1 MMLPYTAGVRTLG
14 VSAGGAA
21 NDLPDLL
28 GAVQSEGPFA
38 GGEDV
43 QDCAQDPLQLW
54 QGLHW

>member
-14 VSAGGAA
+14 ESAGGAA
-21 NDLPDLL
+21 GDLPDLL

-38 GGEDV
+38 SGNVV
-43 QDCAQDPLQLW
+43 QDRAQDPLQLW